1 MARSITLTTEEI
13 RADRVKNRLEA
24 MVPLAAVNLF
34 SRQMRST
41 YTGIE
46 ALADA
51 IRTRKQLQHGIAA
64 ALTRTETRRYIA
76 DLNALWGTAHR
87 LADMRSTTLDGT
99 EYFIV
104 LVAGHRRYKACEEIA
119 KTDPSWRYLVE
130 LRFGMMAEDALS
142 DQFTENMHEKVPPH
156 EEAQS
161 IHLGWLWMKKRHPE
175 LTLAAFARSLNRSPD
190 WVRGA
195 LRFVALPEMVQ
206 RFAYDSKLA
215 YGILLELARLAEGML
230 ELEKALPE
238 HELVRWA
245 ERAMIE
251 GQKAEDVRKLVS
263 ASLQHTA
270 SGQLNLFGDIED
282 KRPIRQVAAK
292 HLIRICWE
300 NLTYLQAIARHYKDG
315 GFAETSYFEP
325 ETDAQVLA
333 NYSPTSPVRLL
344 LAKVDY
350 LLSEARHFEKLAGLA
365 STADAQLF
373 REALPQLEAIR
384 SNVRTLARREE
395 AVLAG
400 AK

>member
-1 MARSITLTTEEI
+1 MGASIILTTEEI
-13 RADRVKNRLEA
+13 RADRAKNRLEA
-24 MVPLAAVNLF
+24 MVPLKVVNLF

-46 ALADA
+46 ALAEA
-51 IRTRKQLQHGIAA
+51 IKARKQLQHGIAA
-64 ALTRTETRRYIA
+64 ALTRAEARRYIA
-76 DLNALWGTAHR
+76 DLNALWGTEHR
-87 LADMRSTTLDGT
+87 LADMRATKLDGK

-130 LRFGMMAEDALS
+130 LRFGMLAEDALS

-175 LTLAAFARSLNRSPD
+175 LTLVAFARSLNRSPE

-195 LRFVALPEMVQ
+195 LRFVALPEIMQ
-206 RFAYDSKLA
+206 RFAYDGKLA
-215 YGILLELARLAEGML
+215 YGVLLELARLAEGMR
-230 ELEKALPE
+230 ELEKPLPE
-238 HELVRWA
+238 RELVRWA

-263 ASLQHTA
+263 ASLQVTA
-270 SGQLNLFGDIED
+270 SGQLSLFGDMED
-282 KRPIRQVAAK
+282 TRPVRQVAAK

-315 GFAETSYFEP
+315 GFNGESYFEP
-325 ETDAQVLA
+325 ELDAATLA
-333 NYSPTSPVRLL
+333 NYSPMSPVRLL

-350 LLSEARHFEKLAGLA
+350 LLSEADHFEALARKVSA
-365 STADAQLF
+365 RDADTLRA
-373 REALPQLEAIR
+373 ALPQLRKIHGDLQ
-384 SNVRTLARREE
+384 TLATRE
-395 AVLAG
+395 G
-400 AK
+400 ALL